1 VDTDRMLDTEDT
13 DPTLDTQ
20 PETLH
25 QQSSSVSSGVDLGL
39 LDELATRLAE
49 VQSAL
54 ERIDAGTYGRCEHC
68 GGQVDDATLES
79 NPTTRYCE
87 AHLPFVTV
95 TPDWQEA

>member
-1 VDTDRMLDTEDT
+1 MDTD
-13 DPTLDTQ
+13 

-25 QQSSSVSSGVDLGL
+25 RQSLVSSGVDLGL
-39 LDELATRLAE
+39 LDELATGLAG

-54 ERIDAGTYGRCEHC
+54 ERIDTGTYGRCEHC

-79 NPTTRYCE
+79 NPTTRYCA

-95 TPDWQEA
+95 APEWRQA